1 MTLLGALYWLG
12 LAGGAAAVVIYFV
25 QIAMLRKAVRLVSGA
40 GLFFTGVGL
49 AEAAIAMHAAGP
61 DASRATPGAIA
72 VVALLIA
79 VYFQGASALRTRR
92 APAGDAGG
100 QAGGAA

>member
-1 MTLLGALYWLG
+1 MTLLGVLYWLG
-12 LAGGAAAVVIYFV
+12 LAGAAAAVAIYLMQV
-25 QIAMLRKAVRLVSGA
+25 AVLRKTVRLVSGA

-49 AEAAIAMHAAGP
+49 AEAAIALHAAGA
-61 DASRATPGAIA
+61 DSSRTTPGAVA

-79 VYFQGASALRTRR
+79 VYFQGASALRQRR
-92 APAGDAGG
+92 ARAADDA

>member
-1 MTLLGALYWLG
+1 MTPLGVLYWLG
-12 LAGGAAAVVIYFV
+12 LAGGAAAVLLYFV
-25 QIAMLRKAVRLVSGA
+25 QIARLRKTVRLVSGA

-72 VVALLIA
+72 VAALLIA
-79 VYFQGASALRTRR
+79 VYFQGVSALRTRR
-92 APAGDAGG
+92 DRADNTG
-100 QAGGAA
+100 QVGGAA

>member
-1 MTLLGALYWLG
+1 MTLLGVLYWLG
-12 LAGGAAAVVIYFV
+12 LAGAAAAVVLYFV
-25 QIAMLRKAVRLVSGA
+25 QIAMLRKTVRVVSGA

-49 AEAAIAMHAAGP
+49 AEAAIAMHAGGP

-72 VVALLIA
+72 VAALLIA
-79 VYFQGASALRTRR
+79 VYFQAVSALRTRR
-92 APAGDAGG
+92 DRTDNTG